1 MTMEVCFIPLTKEQ
15 QDLVEKNHNLIYWFA
30 QKQNLDIDSYYDIL
44 ANGLIKA
51 ALKYNCNKG
60 SFSNFACCCMKTQLL
75 DFRRKRKDSCNL
87 SECITYDPGIADNVI
102 DKIRYEKFISGLSKK
117 ERAVLQSVLDG
128 YSLNETSDRI
138 SVSRNS
144 IPRIINRI
152 RCKFLRF
159 SAQ

>member
-15 QDLVEKNHNLIYWFA
+15 QDLVTKNHNLIYWFA

-51 ALKYNCNKG
+51 AQKYDCNKG
-60 SFSNFACCCMKTQLL
+60 GFSTYAFYCMK
-75 DFRRKRKDSCNL
+75 
-87 SECITYDPGIADNVI
+87 SELFNYNRSQNVKFKFNESLVYDPEIAIKIV
-102 DKIRYEKFISGLSKK
+102 DKIRYEEFVSTLSKK
-117 ERAVLQSVLDG
+117 EKIVLQSVLDG
-128 YSLNETSDRI
+128 YSLNEI
-138 SVSRNS
+138 SEQMSSSRKSASKS
-144 IPRIINRI
+144 IERI